1 MDAQQDIFLDI
12 YRRFHQE
19 GIQLAHPLPI
29 VRLGAPVGGGM
40 AAGRPAGAMPL
51 RPSFHRRF

>member
-51 RPSFHRRF
+51 RPSFH